1 VGFISTADKRYDLDF
16 KTPNNSGAEIKSG
29 EEMIELY
36 KSFCQGIATLAYN
49 YHSYDALWCQCDT
62 PEQIRLHFYTWKVVS
77 IMQSIL

>member
-1 VGFISTADKRYDLDF
+1 MSTADKRYDLDF

-49 YHSYDALWCQCDT
+49 YHSFDALWCQCDI
-62 PEQIRLHFYTWKVVS
+62 PEQIHLCFYTWKVVS